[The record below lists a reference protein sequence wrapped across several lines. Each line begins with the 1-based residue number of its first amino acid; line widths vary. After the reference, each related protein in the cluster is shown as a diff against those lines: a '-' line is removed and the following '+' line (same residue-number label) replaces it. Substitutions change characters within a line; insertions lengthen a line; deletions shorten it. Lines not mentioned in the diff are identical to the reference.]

1 MFIVAEPP
9 HAYKDPWA
17 IPFPERFR
25 ALCSGQRRVAYFY
38 ERPDTSTFRY
48 RVYNMIQVLS
58 TLGKGIGASFF
69 GNDDKD
75 ELDRVVDAADV
86 IVICRARYN
95 EHINQMI
102 TRAHAQ
108 GKKVIF
114 DVDDLVFNVDYAHL
128 ILRTLDQ
135 DISASET
142 WDHWFGW
149 IGRIGAT
156 LRMCDEAIATNSYLA
171 HRIQEFSGVRASV
184 IPNFLNKEQLAVSD
198 RIYKEKVDSR
208 FKRTHEIHVGYF
220 SGTPT
225 HNHDFAVVARSLA
238 RVMRQDARVRLL
250 VVGFLELKEGLE
262 AFSDRIEFYSLH
274 DFVNLQR
281 LMSLVEINIV
291 PLVDNGFTNCK
302 SELKYF
308 EAAAV
313 GTLTIATPI
322 HSYASAI
329 AHGENGYLASSIE
342 WEECIHKIINGM
354 DRYSSIA
361 HRAHVHSIRQYG
373 WFNQLDRIEKILFGT
388 NEAPACKIS
397 KSTDFASAGG
407 VKASCDDLPAPVT
420 RSM

>member
-1 MFIVAEPP
+1 VFIVAEPP

-25 ALCSGQRRVAYFY
+25 ALCSGRRRVAYFY

-48 RVYNMIQVLS
+48 RVYNMIQVLR
-58 TLGKGIGASFF
+58 TLGEGIGASFF

-75 ELDRVVDAADV
+75 ELGRVVDAADV

-95 EHINQMI
+95 EHIDQMI

-135 DISASET
+135 DIDVPGA
-142 WDHWFGW
+142 WDHWFGL

-156 LRMCDEAIATNSYLA
+156 LRMCDAAITTNKYLA
-171 HRIQEFSGVRASV
+171 DKINKYAGLPVEI
-184 IPNFLNKEQLAVSD
+184 IPNFLNKEQLAISD
-198 RIYKEKVDSR
+198 RIFQEKLDSE
-208 FKRTHEIHVGYF
+208 FDRTREIHIGYF

-225 HNHDFAVVARSLA
+225 HNHDFAVAARSLA
-238 RVMRQDARVRLL
+238 RVLREDCRVRLL
-250 VVGFLELKEGLE
+250 IVGFLELKNGLE
-262 AFSDRIEFYSLH
+262 AFSDRIEFYPLH

-281 LMSLVEINIV
+281 LMSLVEVNIV
-291 PLVDNGFTNCK
+291 PLVDNSFTNCK

-313 GTLTIATPI
+313 GTLTVATPI
-322 HSYASAI
+322 YSYASAI
-329 AHGENGYLASSIE
+329 THGENGYLAGSTD
-342 WEECIHKIINGM
+342 WGDCIQAITSRM
-354 DRYSSIA
+354 DDYESMARS
-361 HRAHVHSIRQYG
+361 AHVHSMEKYG
-373 WFNQLDRIEKILFGT
+373 WFNQVKCIESVLFG
-388 NEAPACKIS
+388 E
-397 KSTDFASAGG
+397 SA
-407 VKASCDDLPAPVT
+407 
-420 RSM
+420 